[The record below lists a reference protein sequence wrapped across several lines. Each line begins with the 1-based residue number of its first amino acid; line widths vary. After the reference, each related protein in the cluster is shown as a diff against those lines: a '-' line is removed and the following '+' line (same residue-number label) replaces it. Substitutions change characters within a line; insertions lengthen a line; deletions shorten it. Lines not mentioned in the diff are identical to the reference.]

1 MLFQLEQALLLG
13 KSGLDN
19 GMTMIEK
26 TKNLNKSLILELL
39 LAK

>member
-19 GMTMIEK
+19 EMTMIEK